1 MGERRGMNNTHL
13 KNRNRGLVLQ
23 LIACEGPL
31 PRVEIARRVGLTK
44 MAVSNIVSELI
55 AEGYVEECGT
65 AEASAAVGRSP
76 TLLRIASGAPGAIG
90 VYLSRDSL
98 SVILADMTCRIL
110 LKHTV
115 SLAGETR
122 ESLTQKLL
130 AAVAQVRQ
138 ASPIPLL
145 GIGISTIGPLDAA
158 NRLMLKPLRFF
169 GISHYPIAAI
179 LEESSGLPAYLE
191 NDMNAAA
198 LAERLYG
205 VGRRLDHFL
214 YIGLSDGVGAG
225 IISGGRLYRD
235 HNGFVGEI
243 GHSSICFDGPLCGC
257 GNRGCLELDVSIP
270 VICERLHAS
279 GAQSPAPEDFEE
291 LAAQPAFA
299 AIFRDAAEK
308 LSVAMV
314 NMTNLLDPQ
323 GIVIGH
329 EGAFLPAFCLRQ
341 MESAVNQR
349 ILAAGFQHLSVKRS
363 SFGGDAPLLGSA
375 CCVFQ
380 ELFRGGLFCIK

>member
-110 LKHTV
+110 LKHIV

-191 NDMNAAA
+191 NDMTPIRRRPAARPFFIY
-198 LAERLYG
+198 RL
-205 VGRRLDHFL
+205 VRRRGRGHHLRRSPVPRPQRLCRRNWPQQHML
-214 YIGLSDGVGAG
+214 RRSPV
-225 IISGGRLYRD
+225 RLRQ
-235 HNGFVGEI
+235 
-243 GHSSICFDGPLCGC
+243 P
-257 GNRGCLELDVSIP
+257 
-270 VICERLHAS
+270 RLS
-279 GAQSPAPEDFEE
+279 GAVCQHTGHLRKTARLRRP
-291 LAAQPAFA
+291 
-299 AIFRDAAEK
+299 
-308 LSVAMV
+308 VA
-314 NMTNLLDPQ
+314 
-323 GIVIGH
+323 
-329 EGAFLPAFCLRQ
+329 R
-341 MESAVNQR
+341 
-349 ILAAGFQHLSVKRS
+349 AGGF
-363 SFGGDAPLLGSA
+363 
-375 CCVFQ
+375 
-380 ELFRGGLFCIK
+380 

>member
-1 MGERRGMNNTHL
+1 MNNTHL

-179 LEESSGLPAYLE
+179 LEAAPWIRDSRYRLILQPMTRAEHLHRYLLQNGFSILREEAVQDEGRLYLALLAAFSDAPPAEEGDLRFLTGALSPTGAGKRYIEKQRRLLLRRAAGQRSRPLSSAAEKAEADRLE
-191 NDMNAAA
+191 EAAAA
-198 LAERLYG
+198 LRAYG
-205 VGRRLDHFL
+205 
-214 YIGLSDGVGAG
+214 
-225 IISGGRLYRD
+225 
-235 HNGFVGEI
+235 
-243 GHSSICFDGPLCGC
+243 
-257 GNRGCLELDVSIP
+257 
-270 VICERLHAS
+270 
-279 GAQSPAPEDFEE
+279 EE
-291 LAAQPAFA
+291 
-299 AIFRDAAEK
+299 
-308 LSVAMV
+308 S
-314 NMTNLLDPQ
+314 T
-323 GIVIGH
+323 
-329 EGAFLPAFCLRQ
+329 
-341 MESAVNQR
+341 
-349 ILAAGFQHLSVKRS
+349 
-363 SFGGDAPLLGSA
+363 
-375 CCVFQ
+375 
-380 ELFRGGLFCIK
+380 

>member
-225 IISGGRLYRD
+225 HHLRRSPVPRPQRLCRR
-235 HNGFVGEI
+235 
-243 GHSSICFDGPLCGC
+243 
-257 GNRGCLELDVSIP
+257 NRPQQHMLRRSP
-270 VICERLHAS
+270 VRLRQPRLS
-279 GAQSPAPEDFEE
+279 GAVCQHTGHLRKTARLRRP
-291 LAAQPAFA
+291 
-299 AIFRDAAEK
+299 
-308 LSVAMV
+308 VA
-314 NMTNLLDPQ
+314 
-323 GIVIGH
+323 
-329 EGAFLPAFCLRQ
+329 R
-341 MESAVNQR
+341 
-349 ILAAGFQHLSVKRS
+349 AGGF
-363 SFGGDAPLLGSA
+363 
-375 CCVFQ
+375 
-380 ELFRGGLFCIK
+380 